1 MFQAAI
7 KPRTHLHLIHRRQEL
22 AATLKGVTKMNTYKF
37 AEYPSNSSVAS
48 GVTML
53 VSVWFLVAAGA
64 ILADPHSVY
73 TERVVPQA
81 TVAQVAAPAPERA
94 VAQAPARARY
104 LQVSAHQSAISP
116 EARLTITVEAKRT

>member
-1 MFQAAI
+1 MFQADA
-7 KPRTHLHLIHRRQEL
+7 KQRNPLYLVHRRQEL

-37 AEYPSNSSVAS
+37 AAYPSNSFVAS

-73 TERVVPQA
+73 TERPV
-81 TVAQVAAPAPERA
+81 VAQGEAPAPERA
-94 VAQAPARARY
+94 VAQVEASTRFV
-104 LQVSAHQSAISP
+104 QVSAQQSVITPA
-116 EARLTITVEAKRT
+116 ARLTITVEAKRT

>member
-81 TVAQVAAPAPERA
+81 AVAQVAAPAPERP

-104 LQVSAHQSAISP
+104 VQVSERHSAISP

>member
-1 MFQAAI
+1 
-7 KPRTHLHLIHRRQEL
+7 
-22 AATLKGVTKMNTYKF
+22 MNTYKF
-37 AEYPSNSSVAS
+37 AAYPSNSLVAS

-73 TERVVPQA
+73 TERAVPQA
-81 TVAQVAAPAPERA
+81 AVAQVEAPAPEQA
-94 VAQAPARARY
+94 VAQAQARY
-104 LQVSAHQSAISP
+104 VQVSARQSAISP